1 MQDAD
6 AAYSRGNNA
15 EGDVH
20 LNNALRALDAA
31 TGLKAPDARN
41 MAKALAGTVEPR
53 IHPSCTG
60 ACATDA
66 AQAVEEAKKTLAQ
79 VASWTSQDMAN
90 SPALIDEALN
100 SLKNQRS
107 RGVEGLSSVIEQ
119 LEQSMAHH
127 TANDYWFKN
136 SPVHENARNAL
147 KTDIAIFDSGRAE
160 QLTGALKTWNGP
172 ASSEQ
177 QKILDSVVAFG
188 EVSKAYQT
196 LRPEEKVFSQSSL
209 TSVLDGLITSATF
222 LGKVAVSFTPVGD
235 VVDFYETFLGKDFYT
250 GEELSTWGRALTG
263 VGLIWGSGKFWR
275 AAGEEIA
282 DIGIKN
288 VAKEAN
294 KIVSVYDNVIEII
307 GENKFY
313 EILKTPKGSR
323 QDPKTYLPTEYIEA
337 HLAKFTEGGSKF
349 MLKENL
355 NTFGPF
361 QIDRTAFILP
371 KNEADQ
377 ILSAASGD
385 KRFIEKALGLADGQL
400 DTDKLVRVDFP
411 DLKSSDLRIPSG
423 NEAGANPKWFPGGKL
438 PDGNSEA
445 IIDLNHT
452 PNIIWKSSPLE
463 L

>member
-1 MQDAD
+1 
-6 AAYSRGNNA
+6 
-15 EGDVH
+15 
-20 LNNALRALDAA
+20 
-31 TGLKAPDARN
+31 
-41 MAKALAGTVEPR
+41 
-53 IHPSCTG
+53 
-60 ACATDA
+60 
-66 AQAVEEAKKTLAQ
+66 
-79 VASWTSQDMAN
+79 MAN

-136 SPVHENARNAL
+136 SPVHETARNAL

-188 EVSKAYQT
+188 EVSRAYQT

-209 TSVLDGLITSATF
+209 ASVLDGLITSAQF
-222 LGKVAVSFTPVGD
+222 LGKVAIGFTPVGD

-250 GEELSTWGRALTG
+250 GEQLSTWGRALTG

-282 DIGIKN
+282 DLGIKN

-294 KIVSVYDNVIEII
+294 KIVSVSDNVIEII

-323 QDPKTYLPTEYIEA
+323 PDPKTYLPTEYIDA
-337 HLAKFTEGGSKF
+337 HLAKFDEGASFLIPKANLDRFGRDLVGYPDNSQFAIPKTTMDEIMSKTGG
-349 MLKENL
+349 N
-355 NTFGPF
+355 
-361 QIDRTAFILP
+361 I
-371 KNEADQ
+371 
-377 ILSAASGD
+377 SA
-385 KRFIEKALGLADGQL
+385 IEKELGI
-400 DTDKLVRVDFP
+400 
-411 DLKSSDLRIPSG
+411 KSGSWQNIEMARIDIPKPREHGLRMPSG
-423 NEAGANPKWFPGGKL
+423 NEGGANTLWLPGGRL
-438 PDGNSEA
+438 PTGQPEA
-445 IIDLNHT
+445 ILNQLPKGSYIEGT
-452 PNIIWKSSPLE
+452 IQ
-463 L
+463 